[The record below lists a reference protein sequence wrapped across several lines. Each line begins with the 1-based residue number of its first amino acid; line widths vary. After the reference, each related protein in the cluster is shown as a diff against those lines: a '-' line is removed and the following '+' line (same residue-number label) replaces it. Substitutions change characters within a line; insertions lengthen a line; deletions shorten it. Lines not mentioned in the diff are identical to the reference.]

1 MSDAIVAELRKKEFK
16 LIMKISIS
24 DLKLRKAI
32 YEAFEGRCFYTGQP
46 VPFEKMCIDHVVPK
60 SKGGE
65 NNIYNYV
72 LTNQR
77 LNAQKSARLYRR
89 HAEPVLY
96 IIKTVY
102 APKVIKIYHKLTK
115 RKEFYIDF
123 RRRDPNRFRN
133 AVQLDIFNYVRE
145 REEANTGWYNLARA
159 FGQFWYAFRKEHSIF
174 DNVMYP
180 EIYRKGYDSKIDYRK
195 MHLNGEIRRLNLLNG
210 D

>member
-1 MSDAIVAELRKKEFK
+1 
-16 LIMKISIS
+16 MKISTN

-72 LTNQR
+72 LTSQR
-77 LNAQKSARLYRR
+77 LNAQKSAKLYRR
-89 HAEPVLY
+89 HVEPVLY

-102 APKVIKIYHKLTK
+102 APKVMKIYHKLTK
-115 RKEFYIDF
+115 RKLFYIDF
-123 RRRDPNRFRN
+123 RRRDPNRLRN
-133 AVQLDIFNYVRE
+133 AVQLDIFNYARE
-145 REEANTGWYNLARA
+145 LREANRGWYNLARA
-159 FGQFWYAFRKEHSIF
+159 FGQFWLAFRKEHSIF

-180 EIYRKGYDSKIDYRK
+180 KIYRKDYDPNIDYRK
-195 MHLNGEIRRLNLLNG
+195 MHLSGEIRRLNN
-210 D
+210 

>member
-1 MSDAIVAELRKKEFK
+1 MSDAIVAELRKNELK
-16 LIMKISIS
+16 LEMKISIS

-72 LTNQR
+72 LTSQR
-77 LNAQKSARLYRR
+77 LNAQKSAKLYRR
-89 HAEPVLY
+89 HVEPVLY

-102 APKVIKIYHKLTK
+102 APKVMKIYHKLTK
-115 RKEFYIDF
+115 RKVFYIDF
-123 RRRDPNRFRN
+123 RRRDPNRLRN

-145 REEANTGWYNLARA
+145 WGEANRDGYDLAGA

-180 EIYRKGYDSKIDYRK
+180 KIYRKDYDPKIDYRK
-195 MHLNGEIRRLNLLNG
+195 MHLSGEIRRLNN
-210 D
+210 